1 MKIHIRTHNELVEG
15 GRGVRW
21 ANKVLGIQC
30 NYMEMDTILLW
41 VVQYIAPNGYSTTE
55 GIAD

>member
-1 MKIHIRTHNELVEG
+1 MLSIK
-15 GRGVRW
+15 
-21 ANKVLGIQC
+21 ANWVQC

-41 VVQYIAPNGYSTTE
+41 VVQYIAPDGYSTTE